1 MTTKNIIP
9 QADGEGSIGIDG
21 TSWASGV
28 FNTGV
33 FEEIFVGGN
42 GAATL
47 PGSKLEIVDSNN
59 HLNLKVADTI
69 SQSVLK
75 FSDVDGLGAAIN
87 YDHNADKLH
96 LITDGTAIPA
106 NGALSIDSDGNVGIG
121 TTDPDYKLHIVDS
134 TNDGSGGIKVENYKP
149 VIELSDSTTNATAT
163 TLTQDNSAF
172 TIANNSVDS
181 LTIDSAGK
189 VGIGTTDPGAKLD
202 LQTSDHPLYIR
213 SGAGANDNL
222 FLFENPAAGP
232 QFRMYEKGTSNVAV
246 KLSTHNDSYFNGGKV
261 GIGTTRPGKKLHV
274 AGDSHHIV
282 IEDTNAIAGKK
293 MRGIYNNNQNLF
305 IGRYTDDFNSFFDD
319 MVIDPNGNVGIG
331 TTSPANNL
339 VIRGSSN
346 SDSTLSNDPPF
357 MVIENSYN
365 NYSKDYIFGGLA
377 FTKTGS
383 SNVNGSLSSGVRAGI
398 VAFYDQAHDFS
409 NTQIDSNVGL
419 GLYLRTSS
427 QNTGDSSTRMT
438 ITGSGDVGIG
448 TTIPAR
454 LLHLKNSNSA
464 IAFET
469 PIDSNGSAFA
479 QIKSGRDGAAGYSST
494 LEFATTES
502 TTAVSTFGSNGT
514 GGSGFV
520 TRMLIDSAGNVGI
533 GTTPQE
539 KFHVNGAVKLDD
551 TLTPTTTTNKLYSVS
566 SVLYWGGNRILT
578 GAAAGA
584 GAGSGS
590 GSGGVAIAD
599 ISGLQTALNNK
610 LDKPTAG
617 SEPTFV
623 DSDINLKTN
632 ISLIQSPIKSLES
645 IRGVNFKWKE
655 ESKKSG
661 EDQGL
666 IAQEVEKII
675 PSAVKKGEDG
685 YLKVDYT
692 KLVPFLLEAVKDLSK
707 RVKELEK
714 N

>member
-87 YDHNADKLH
+87 YDHNADKLY

-282 IEDTNAIAGKK
+282 IEDTNAVAGKK
-293 MRGIYNNNQNLF
+293 MRGIYNNNQKLY
-305 IGRYTDDFNSFFDD
+305 IGRYTDDFNSFYDD
-319 MVIDPNGNVGIG
+319 MVIDSAGKVGIG
-331 TTSPANNL
+331 TTSPSAKLDVQGDISISGAIVSSDSDGRVVFSDQGLMVGQAEVKPDPDNPTSIYFESIPQVQDSEGNAVTILTADKLGLGTSTVLNQSEQDLQFKLLTDQKRFVVGTSGNAENTIASGWYRFNDFQVKGATDIGFHSINPVDTRIYSDETSFILFKTDTAGNRVAHLVGGNEEVSPNNAIAL
-339 VIRGSSN
+339 GIAVKVDSAEFPEDIEFVHTDGESYSVINGN
-346 SDSTLSNDPPF
+346 SDSL
-357 MVIENSYN
+357 
-365 NYSKDYIFGGLA
+365 
-377 FTKTGS
+377 
-383 SNVNGSLSSGVRAGI
+383 
-398 VAFYDQAHDFS
+398 
-409 NTQIDSNVGL
+409 
-419 GLYLRTSS
+419 
-427 QNTGDSSTRMT
+427 
-438 ITGSGDVGIG
+438 
-448 TTIPAR
+448 
-454 LLHLKNSNSA
+454 
-464 IAFET
+464 
-469 PIDSNGSAFA
+469 
-479 QIKSGRDGAAGYSST
+479 
-494 LEFATTES
+494 
-502 TTAVSTFGSNGT
+502 GSNGLPLRQGFQSPSLGST
-514 GGSGFV
+514 PSPLLIDGGSF
-520 TRMLIDSAGNVGI
+520 
-533 GTTPQE
+533 
-539 KFHVNGAVKLDD
+539 
-551 TLTPTTTTNKLYSVS
+551 
-566 SVLYWGGNRILT
+566 
-578 GAAAGA
+578 
-584 GAGSGS
+584 
-590 GSGGVAIAD
+590 
-599 ISGLQTALNNK
+599 
-610 LDKPTAG
+610 
-617 SEPTFV
+617 
-623 DSDINLKTN
+623 
-632 ISLIQSPIKSLES
+632 
-645 IRGVNFKWKE
+645 
-655 ESKKSG
+655 
-661 EDQGL
+661 
-666 IAQEVEKII
+666 
-675 PSAVKKGEDG
+675 
-685 YLKVDYT
+685 
-692 KLVPFLLEAVKDLSK
+692 
-707 RVKELEK
+707 
-714 N
+714 